1 MSGVLKTEHSRS
13 FKEAQPA
20 FEYLMGAKYK
30 TVFLY
35 NSQLK
40 KLRVE
45 VDRLFDLIREH
56 NGTISNMDDQFIA
69 TNGYYFDDIDGC
81 LAVKCCEISIDRVAD
96 SLGTVALITG
106 FNKSVLVDTTAK
118 KADDVPIGV
127 PGKKAMTSFA
137 MLGYLMHNN

>member
-1 MSGVLKTEHSRS
+1 MSGVLKTERSRS

-30 TVFLY
+30 TVFIY
-35 NSQLK
+35 NSRTKEL
-40 KLRVE
+40 VE
-45 VDRLFDLIREH
+45 EVNRLFDLIRHH
-56 NGTISNMDDQFIA
+56 NASISNMDDQYVA

-96 SLGTVALITG
+96 SLGTVALLTG
-106 FNKSVLVDTTAK
+106 FNRSVLVDTSTK
-118 KADDVPIGV
+118 KAEDVPIGV

-137 MLGYLMHNN
+137 MLGYLMSKN